1 MPAKLRPLF
10 HNKTQLT
17 KALGGDRRTVLEEHL
32 AAAASLK
39 AQAVVAQ
46 QALNTTTSRVSQQA
60 APPVKAA
67 ARRLAQGGYRV
78 EILSSSGKG
87 EALAKEFGGVFYA
100 LSPVDWRERAE
111 L

>member
-39 AQAVVAQ
+39 AQLDVAQ
-46 QALNTTTSRVSQQA
+46 QTPDTTTSRFSLQS
-60 APPVKAA
+60 APPINVA
-67 ARRLAQGGYRV
+67 ARRLAQDGYRV
-78 EILSSSGKG
+78 ALLPSSGKG
-87 EALAKEFGGVFYA
+87 EALTKELGEVFYA
-100 LSPVDWRERAE
+100 LSPVDWRETAE
-111 L
+111 P